1 MRPIQIGSLVKKW
14 DTVFAIGLMKIDT
27 LVWSNERRIASQSV
41 EDSTVEKQ
49 RKISNSAEDGEDESG
64 QPSFET
70 EVVCQVSTT
79 DSETQTESQF
89 MDSYVK
95 MTSEISLLRSENQR
109 LLDCSF
115 ALKRQADVLNLTPDF
130 LKSNEEK
137 LKFYT
142 GK

>member
-1 MRPIQIGSLVKKW
+1 MGYSICNRPDEDRYSRLEQRK
-14 DTVFAIGLMKIDT
+14 
-27 LVWSNERRIASQSV
+27 RRIASQSV
-41 EDSTVEKQ
+41 EDSTIMEKQ
-49 RKISNSAEDGEDESG
+49 RKISNSAEEGEDESG

-130 LKSNEEK
+130 FKSNEEK

>member
-1 MRPIQIGSLVKKW
+1 
-14 DTVFAIGLMKIDT
+14 
-27 LVWSNERRIASQSV
+27 
-41 EDSTVEKQ
+41 
-49 RKISNSAEDGEDESG
+49 
-64 QPSFET
+64 
-70 EVVCQVSTT
+70 
-79 DSETQTESQF
+79 
-89 MDSYVK
+89 

-130 LKSNEEK
+130 FKSNEEK

>member
-1 MRPIQIGSLVKKW
+1 MGYSICNRPDEDRYSRLEQRK
-14 DTVFAIGLMKIDT
+14 
-27 LVWSNERRIASQSV
+27 RRIASQSV
-41 EDSTVEKQ
+41 EDSTIMEKQ

-130 LKSNEEK
+130 FKSNEEK